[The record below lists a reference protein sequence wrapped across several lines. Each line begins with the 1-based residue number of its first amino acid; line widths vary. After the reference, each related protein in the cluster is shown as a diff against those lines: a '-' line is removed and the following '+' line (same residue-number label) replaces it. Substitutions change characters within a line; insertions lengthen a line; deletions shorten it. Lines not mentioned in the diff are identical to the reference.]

1 MARFGAEAGLGSHFY
16 ILPTS
21 ILVAEPRGT
30 RLLPTSGGAPSL
42 HRMAALSRVADRVA
56 SGRLDPVR
64 GLGEVRRLEAEGPFW
79 GPGMQLAAHAG
90 AAAFAAPLM
99 GGGVRELVVA
109 AAVGMTAGAVA
120 SAAERRPSG
129 AALAELLAATMGTLT
144 LALVGRAIGGADPGP
159 ALLAGLIVLLPGF
172 RLTVG
177 MTELAT
183 RHLIS
188 GTGGLVSAGMTL
200 LQLAVGV
207 ALGSALGGLES
218 LPVDTATPLPEW
230 VGWLVLPG
238 LALAFGVLLDARRT
252 QLSQV
257 FVALAAALAGATAG
271 SWVLGPLGG
280 LLAACVVTVVAN
292 GLANTRNQ
300 PAAVVLVPGILLLV
314 PGSIGFRAVRALLEQ
329 DVVAGV
335 EGTFSMVLA
344 AVTLV
349 AGTLVGNAL
358 IPPRRGL

>member
-1 MARFGAEAGLGSHFY
+1 
-16 ILPTS
+16 
-21 ILVAEPRGT
+21 
-30 RLLPTSGGAPSL
+30 
-42 HRMAALSRVADRVA
+42 
-56 SGRLDPVR
+56 
-64 GLGEVRRLEAEGPFW
+64 
-79 GPGMQLAAHAG
+79 
-90 AAAFAAPLM
+90 
-99 GGGVRELVVA
+99 
-109 AAVGMTAGAVA
+109 
-120 SAAERRPSG
+120 
-129 AALAELLAATMGTLT
+129 MGTLT